1 MTSLG
6 GSSLGGAPSP
16 SGRGR
21 FWRSPRQVVSRPLSA
36 IALVYVLLWAVIAVA
51 APLIAPYDP
60 SLQALDN
67 RLVGPGGDHLLG
79 TDEFGRDVLSRI
91 IYGAR
96 IALLAPLVSIAA
108 AILIGVPIGLW
119 AGLRKGKVDAIAGRL
134 ADTLLSL
141 PGIVIALA
149 VIAVVGPGLVNVMLA
164 VGILFA
170 PTLFRI
176 VRGSTLAVAEE
187 TFIESATAVGSST
200 RRTIW
205 VHILPNIAAPLMVQV
220 TLLMGL
226 SLLIEA
232 SLSFLGIGV
241 QPPTPSWGAMLRD
254 AYENQY
260 RAPFAALPSGIAV
273 CTLVLSFNIVGD
285 SIRDSLTARRRR

>member
-1 MTSLG
+1 MTAPDPVQAAPVVPARRRRLRTSLR
-6 GSSLGGAPSP
+6 LVA
-16 SGRGR
+16 
-21 FWRSPRQVVSRPLSA
+21 SRPLSA
-36 IALVYVLLWAVIAVA
+36 VALGFIVLCAVIAIA
-51 APLIAPYDP
+51 APLIAPHDP
-60 SLQALDN
+60 SVQNLDN
-67 RLVGPGGDHLLG
+67 GLAGPSGSHLLG
-79 TDEFGRDVLSRI
+79 TDEFGRDVLSRV

-96 IALLAPLVSIAA
+96 IALVAPLVSIVAA
-108 AILIGVPIGLW
+108 VLVGVPVGLW
-119 AGLRKGKVDAIAGRL
+119 SGLWRGKVDAIAGRL

-149 VIAVVGPGLVNVMLA
+149 IIAVVGPGLVNVMLA

-176 VRGSTLAVAEE
+176 VRGATLAVAEE
-187 TFIESATAVGSST
+187 TFIESARAIGSST
-200 RRTIW
+200 TRTIW
-205 VHILPNIAAPLMVQV
+205 VHVLPNIAAPLMVQV

-241 QPPTPSWGAMLRD
+241 LPPTPSWGAMLRD

-260 RAPFAALPSGIAV
+260 QAPYAALPSGIAI
-273 CTLVLSFNIVGD
+273 CLLVLSFNIVGD
-285 SIRDSLTARRRR
+285 TIRDSLSARRRR